1 MMNDSVKN
9 NKVRR
14 TVEKQDSRRD
24 VRAVA
29 DNITDM
35 LDKQAVENFELN
47 LQVNKYKSELRHALE
62 QLEEHTYCP
71 GEVDIQCKPDKCN
84 EQCQLQP
91 QVQQVKQQ
99 EVQHG
104 DDCHCSKC
112 CPSPNP
118 NFFQKHKVGLLIGL
132 IWVLMVFLAIG
143 WTPTG
148 GVADAINNS
157 WVELIVNVF
166 KIGIFAIAG
175 VATYNLVKKQN
186 E

>member
-1 MMNDSVKN
+1 MNDRVKK
-9 NKVRR
+9 NKVRQ

-24 VRAVA
+24 VRAAA

-71 GEVDIQCKPDKCN
+71 GEVDIQCKPGKCN
-84 EQCQLQP
+84 EQCQPQP

-112 CPSPNP
+112 CPNPNP
-118 NFFQKHKVGLLIGL
+118 NFFQRHKIGLLISL
-132 IWVLMVFLAIG
+132 IWIIMVFLAIG
-143 WTPTG
+143 WMPTG
-148 GVADAINNS
+148 GIADAINNS
-157 WVELIVNVF
+157 WVELIVNFF
-166 KIGIFAIAG
+166 KIGLFAIAG
-175 VATYNLVKKQN
+175 IATYHLAKKPN

>member
-1 MMNDSVKN
+1 MNDRVKK
-9 NKVRR
+9 NKVRQ
-14 TVEKQDSRRD
+14 TVEKQDARRD
-24 VRAVA
+24 VRSAA

-71 GEVDIQCKPDKCN
+71 GEVDIQCKTDKCN
-84 EQCQLQP
+84 EQCQPQP

-175 VATYNLVKKQN
+175 VATYNLVKNPN